1 MSKGLP
7 GQAPMPWAFQPARA
21 LLILLV
27 ATGWLFM
34 TIQSLE
40 LSMRGT
46 VADAGPGMALFTF
59 LTPYFSGLQVLYSI
73 CVTRSVDWGVVDFA
87 KALAMWQAMV
97 LAMMVPTLLPGFQRQ
112 QRPFGPALRFV
123 TFYLLAWLGFCLVAV
138 GLQWLLR
145 SAQILDAHMVSTE
158 LVLNAAVLIFAGVF
172 QLTCTKRRHL
182 KACQRSLHGAPGD
195 RSAVRSGWIHGVQC
209 VKCCWPLMLTMFV
222 FGLMNL
228 LAMAALTGLIVIEKT
243 LTDAGWV
250 GKSSGIAFILAGVV
264 VALV

>member
-1 MSKGLP
+1 MSQSLP
-7 GQAPMPWAFQPARA
+7 GQTPMPFAFMPARA

-46 VADAGPGMALFTF
+46 VADAGPGMALFAF
-59 LTPYFSGLQVLYSI
+59 LTPYLSGLQVLYSI
-73 CVTRSVDWGVVDFA
+73 CVTQSVVWSVVDFA

-112 QRPFGPALRFV
+112 QRPFGPTLRFV
-123 TFYLLAWLGFCLVAV
+123 IFYLLAWLGFCLVAV

-145 SAQILDAHMVSTE
+145 SVQILDAHMVSTNSM
-158 LVLNAAVLIFAGVF
+158 LNAAVLIFAGVF
-172 QLTCTKRRHL
+172 QLTGSKRRHL

-195 RSAVRSGWIHGVQC
+195 RSAVHTGWIHGVQC

-243 LTDAGWV
+243 QADAGWV
-250 GKSSGIAFILAGVV
+250 VKTSGIAFIAAGVAA
-264 VALV
+264 ALA

>member
-34 TIQSLE
+34 IIQCLE

-46 VADAGPGMALFTF
+46 VADAGPGMALFSF
-59 LTPYFSGLQVLYSI
+59 LTPLFSGLQVLYSI
-73 CVTRSVDWGVVDFA
+73 CVTRSVDWGAVDFA

-112 QRPFGPALRFV
+112 QTHFGPALRFV

-145 SAQILDAHMVSTE
+145 SVQMLDAHMVSTE
-158 LVLNAAVLIFAGVF
+158 RVLNAAVLIFAGAF
-172 QLTCTKRRHL
+172 QLTGSKRRRL
-182 KACQRSLHGAPGD
+182 MACQMSLHGAPGD
-195 RSAVRSGWIHGVQC
+195 MSAVQSGWTHGVQC

-243 LTDAGWV
+243 QADAGWLV
-250 GKSSGIAFILAGVV
+250 KISGIAFILAGVV
-264 VALV
+264 VALI

>member
-1 MSKGLP
+1 MSKGSP
-7 GQAPMPWAFQPARA
+7 GQALMPCAFKPARA

-46 VADAGPGMALFTF
+46 VTDAGPGMVLFSF

-73 CVTRSVDWGVVDFA
+73 CVTQSVDWSVVDFA
-87 KALAMWQAMV
+87 KALAMWLAMV
-97 LAMMVPTLLPGFQRQ
+97 LAMMAPTLLPGFQRQ

-145 SAQILDAHMVSTE
+145 SSQILDAHMVSTE
-158 LVLNAAVLIFAGVF
+158 RVLNAAVLIFAGVF
-172 QLTCTKRRHL
+172 QLTGTKRRHL
-182 KACQRSLHGAPGD
+182 TACQMSLHGAPGD
-195 RSAVRSGWIHGVQC
+195 MSAARSGWIHGVQC

-228 LAMAALTGLIVIEKT
+228 LAMAALTGLIVIEKA

-250 GKSSGIAFILAGVV
+250 VKFSGIAFIAAGVAA
-264 VALV
+264 ALA

>member
-1 MSKGLP
+1 MSKGSP
-7 GQAPMPWAFQPARA
+7 GQALMPCAFKPARA

-46 VADAGPGMALFTF
+46 VADAGPGMVLFSF

-73 CVTRSVDWGVVDFA
+73 CVTQSVDWSVVDFA
-87 KALAMWQAMV
+87 KALAMWLAMV
-97 LAMMVPTLLPGFQRQ
+97 LAMMAPTLLPGFQRQ

-145 SAQILDAHMVSTE
+145 SSQILDAHMVSTE
-158 LVLNAAVLIFAGVF
+158 RVQNAAVLIFAGAF
-172 QLTCTKRRHL
+172 QLTGTKRRHL
-182 KACQRSLHGAPGD
+182 TACQTSLKGAPGD
-195 RSAVRSGWIHGVQC
+195 MSAVRSGWTHGVQC

-243 LTDAGWV
+243 QADAGWV
-250 GKSSGIAFILAGVV
+250 VKSSGIAFIAAGVAA
-264 VALV
+264 ALA